1 MLSLTIA
8 FFSHFLTCSLVRLP
22 NASRPHVRFFAR
34 VRLHRPAPQP
44 PCIVDL
50 DGLTPHVH
58 LLLSLVVVV
67 SRWVFP
73 SLSSHLPPA
82 QVPLSPLGYQAPGIR
97 LQGPAASGLALF
109 CLCCLHHSLHHC
121 SLSLVSRLSFLLKS
135 QNFPCVSV
143 FFLPLSFSSSITC
156 LASLPL

>member
-1 MLSLTIA
+1 MLFLTIA
-8 FFSHFLTCSLVRLP
+8 FSSHFLTCSLIRLP
-22 NASRPHVRFFAR
+22 NASSPHVRFFAR

-50 DGLTPHVH
+50 DGSTA
-58 LLLSLVVVV
+58 
-67 SRWVFP
+67 P
-73 SLSSHLPPA
+73 SKYTSCCLWWWWCPGGYSQAFRPICRPPS
-82 QVPLSPLGYQAPGIR
+82 VPLSPLGYQAPGIR
-97 LQGPAASGLALF
+97 LPGPAASGLALF

-121 SLSLVSRLSFLLKS
+121 SLSRLSFLLKS

>member
-50 DGLTPHVH
+50 DGLTPQVH

-82 QVPLSPLGYQAPGIR
+82 QRPPLTSRLPGPRYKATRACRFRAGPLLPV
-97 LQGPAASGLALF
+97 LPTSLAT
-109 CLCCLHHSLHHC
+109 SLL
-121 SLSLVSRLSFLLKS
+121 SLSLVSRFY
-135 QNFPCVSV
+135 
-143 FFLPLSFSSSITC
+143 
-156 LASLPL
+156 